1 MVKNETVQD
10 QNAENVLAAPEAAVE
25 AILFAAGHP
34 VPYEKLSD
42 VIGTSVRDIKNLL
55 SHMQP
60 QYEKRGLQLL
70 LYPETCQLSTK
81 EEYAPYIREALG
93 IRKGGNLSGSSMEV
107 LAIIAYN
114 QPTTRAFI
122 DSIRGA
128 DSSYA
133 MSSLLDKELITSAG
147 RLDAPGRPMLYVT
160 TDKFLR
166 VFGLSSL
173 AELPQNQ
180 AADFLREQSG
190 EQQSMEVDSAKAQ
203 PESRE

>member
-42 VIGTSVRDIKNLL
+42 VIGISVRDIKNLL

-81 EEYAPYIREALG
+81 EEYAPYIRESLG

>member
-25 AILFAAGHP
+25 AILFAAHP

-42 VIGTSVRDIKNLL
+42 VIGISVRDIKNLL

-133 MSSLLDKELITSAG
+133 MSSLLDKELIPSAG